1 MGTKPQKKTPTLIQY
16 SSTQQKME
24 AQKAQNQYEQP
35 LVVLTDN
42 EGNIIH
48 KPKTKIKSKKQVR

>member
-1 MGTKPQKKTPTLIQY
+1 
-16 SSTQQKME
+16 ME
-24 AQKAQNQYEQP
+24 AQKAQNQEWRT

-48 KPKTKIKSKKQVR
+48 KPKTQIKAREQVQRNKNQQQHE

>member
-1 MGTKPQKKTPTLIQY
+1 
-16 SSTQQKME
+16 ME

-48 KPKTKIKSKKQVR
+48 KPKTKIKSKKQVRWNKKKPTHQ